1 MASARD
7 RSVYEEFTIESA
19 DGSKTVD
26 IKDGVSAFVYY
37 ESVLSPC
44 VTASVVVINTGGTI
58 TGKDGVKQG
67 IYNGLPLRGGE
78 RVIIKVAK
86 NTPKNDGLDFS
97 DDPAK
102 YFYVASITDV
112 IVDAEREIFKLNL
125 VSREAI
131 TNHTIRIGKKFPTSE
146 NISDSVLDIL
156 QNYLKTSKIEIIDK
170 TVNQYGFI

>member
-7 RSVYEEFTIESA
+7 RSVYEQFTIESA
-19 DGSKTVD
+19 DGTKTVD

-78 RVIIKVAK
+78 RVIIKIAGNSK
-86 NTPKNDGLDFS
+86 NNKGLDFS
-97 DDPAK
+97 EYP
-102 YFYVASITDV
+102 
-112 IVDAEREIFKLNL
+112 
-125 VSREAI
+125 
-131 TNHTIRIGKKFPTSE
+131 TN
-146 NISDSVLDIL
+146 
-156 QNYLKTSKIEIIDK
+156 
-170 TVNQYGFI
+170 